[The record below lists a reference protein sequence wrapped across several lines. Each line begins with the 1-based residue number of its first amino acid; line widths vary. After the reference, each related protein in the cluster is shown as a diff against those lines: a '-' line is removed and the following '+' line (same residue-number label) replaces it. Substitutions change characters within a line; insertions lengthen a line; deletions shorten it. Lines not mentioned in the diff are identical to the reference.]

1 MIGEQQFPFLAEKG
15 HVVSLVGGG
24 GKTTLLYAMAS
35 HCAQKGWRVLV
46 STTTHILR
54 PENWLWAKTDAEI
67 QKLWARGSYAVVG
80 SPAPKGKL
88 TAPPEA
94 DLAHWM
100 AQADAVFLEADGAKH
115 FPCKAPAEQEPVL
128 LPQSDIVL
136 AVAGLSALGHPL
148 KECCF
153 RLEQACMLLG
163 VPPEACLTPELLAQ
177 LLASEQGGRKRVGSR
192 AFYAVL
198 NQADTPQRQLL
209 GKQTLCVLQERYRVN
224 GVLTQFEE
232 RTCMSKDEKIVFC
245 TGGGCTAKLGAGVLS
260 RILEKLPRGEKDPN
274 LLVGYDSR
282 DDAAVYRV
290 TEDLALVQTV
300 DFFPPMVDDPYTF
313 GQIAAANALSDV
325 YAMGGEV
332 KTALNLVCF
341 PENMDLNV
349 LGEILRGGAEK
360 VAEAG
365 GILAGGHSIA
375 DTGVKYGLSVTGLV
389 DPHHLY
395 ANDAGQPG
403 DKLLLTKA
411 LGVGL
416 LCTANR
422 VGEAAPEHMAAAI
435 SSMTTLNK
443 TAAEISRRY
452 TVHAATDV
460 TGFSFLGHLH
470 EMMGGRLSCKINAHA
485 VPVLPGAE
493 KAADDFLYT
502 AAGQR
507 NRNHTGPFVRF
518 EGVPFAMEEVLFD
531 PQTSGGLLLAVDP
544 AEASALEKEL
554 QSADLPAKIVGE
566 IVSRTETE
574 IAVTY

>member
-1 MIGEQQFPFLAEKG
+1 
-15 HVVSLVGGG
+15 
-24 GKTTLLYAMAS
+24 
-35 HCAQKGWRVLV
+35 
-46 STTTHILR
+46 
-54 PENWLWAKTDAEI
+54 
-67 QKLWARGSYAVVG
+67 
-80 SPAPKGKL
+80 
-88 TAPPEA
+88 
-94 DLAHWM
+94 
-100 AQADAVFLEADGAKH
+100 
-115 FPCKAPAEQEPVL
+115 
-128 LPQSDIVL
+128 
-136 AVAGLSALGHPL
+136 
-148 KECCF
+148 
-153 RLEQACMLLG
+153 
-163 VPPEACLTPELLAQ
+163 
-177 LLASEQGGRKRVGSR
+177 
-192 AFYAVL
+192 
-198 NQADTPQRQLL
+198 
-209 GKQTLCVLQERYRVN
+209 
-224 GVLTQFEE
+224 
-232 RTCMSKDEKIVFC
+232 MSKDEKIVFC

-375 DTGVKYGLSVTGLV
+375 GTGVKYGLSVTGLV

-470 EMMGGRLSCKINAHA
+470 EMMGGRLSCKINARA

-554 QSADLPAKIVGE
+554 QSAGLPAKIVGE
-566 IVSRTETE
+566 IVPRTETE
-574 IAVTY
+574 ITVTY